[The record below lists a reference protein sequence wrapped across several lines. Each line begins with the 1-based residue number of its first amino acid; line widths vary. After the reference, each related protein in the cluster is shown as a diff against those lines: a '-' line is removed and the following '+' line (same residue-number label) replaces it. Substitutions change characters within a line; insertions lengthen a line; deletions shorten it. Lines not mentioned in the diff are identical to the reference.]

1 MSQREA
7 SRTALATAYLRAAHQ
22 ILDAKPFI
30 LDDPVAVRLLGEGAE
45 QRIREAAVRYQT
57 PEALALRSLV
67 VLFGLASPRID
78 DPAAVQRGVS
88 QYVIV
93 GAGFDTFALRQ
104 PQWANSLKV
113 IEVDH
118 LNSQAA
124 KRSRIAEV
132 GMQIPTNVVFADI
145 DFEQE
150 SLRDGLLRNS
160 ATVTKP
166 TFFSWLGVT
175 MYLTDAAIDAT
186 LRSMATFPEGSEVV
200 LTFLQP
206 PMRSPHASL
215 AGPSRLAQRV
225 AELGEPFVSYS
236 TKPSLR
242 QNCLLPGFQVSNS
255 LPLQLPIQG
264 ISSNVNQIYRFQ
276 NGPTLPPRSVKTFA
290 EHLTVGIL

>member
-30 LDDPVAVRLLGEGAE
+30 LDDPVAVQLLGEGAE

-57 PEALALRSLV
+57 PAALALRSLV
-67 VLFGLASPRID
+67 VLRSRFAEDRLS
-78 DPAAVQRGVS
+78 AAVQRGVS

-118 LNSQAA
+118 LSSQAA
-124 KRSRIAEV
+124 KRSRIAEA
-132 GMQIPTNVVFADI
+132 GMQIPANVIFADI

-150 SLRDGLLRNS
+150 SLRDGLLRNG

-215 AGPSRLAQRV
+215 EGPSRLAQRV
-225 AELGEPFVSYS
+225 AELGEPFVSYFDQA
-236 TKPSLR
+236 TLKAK
-242 QNCLLPGFQVSNS
+242 LLAAGFSRVEFLTPAIANS
-255 LPLQLPIQG
+255 RYFEQGQSDLPLPERTDIASAL
-264 ISSNVNQIYRFQ
+264 R
-276 NGPTLPPRSVKTFA
+276 
-290 EHLTVGIL
+290 

>member
-30 LDDPVAVRLLGEGAE
+30 LDDPVAVQLLGEGAE
-45 QRIREAAVRYQT
+45 QRIREAAERYQT
-57 PEALALRSLV
+57 PEALALRSHV
-67 VLFGLASPRID
+67 VLRSRFAEDQLAT
-78 DPAAVQRGVS
+78 AVQRGVS

-104 PQWANSLKV
+104 PLWANSLKV

-118 LNSQAA
+118 LSSQAA
-124 KRSRIAEV
+124 KRLRIGEV
-132 GMQIPTNVVFADI
+132 GLQIPMNVVFADI

-150 SLRDGLLRNS
+150 SLRDGLLRNGV
-160 ATVTKP
+160 TVTKP

-175 MYLTDAAIDAT
+175 MYLTDSAINAT

-206 PMRSPHASL
+206 SMGDPHAS
-215 AGPSRLAQRV
+215 PSEPSQLAQRV
-225 AELGEPFVSYS
+225 AESGEPFVSYFDQS
-236 TKPSLR
+236 TVKEKLLAAGFSSVEFLTPEIAKSRYFQQR
-242 QNCLLPGFQVSNS
+242 QSD
-255 LPLQLPIQG
+255 LPLPKRTG
-264 ISSNVNQIYRFQ
+264 IASALR
-276 NGPTLPPRSVKTFA
+276 
-290 EHLTVGIL
+290 

>member
-30 LDDPVAVRLLGEGAE
+30 LDDPVAVQLLGEGAE
-45 QRIREAAVRYQT
+45 QRIREAAERYQT
-57 PEALALRSLV
+57 PGALALRSHV
-67 VLFGLASPRID
+67 VLRSRFAEDRLS
-78 DPAAVQRGVS
+78 AAVQRGVS

-118 LNSQAA
+118 LSSQAA

-150 SLRDGLLRNS
+150 SLRDGLLRNG

-206 PMRSPHASL
+206 PMSDPDASL
-215 AGPSRLAQRV
+215 SGPSRLAQFV
-225 AELGEPFVSYS
+225 AESGEPFVSYFDQTAFEEKLLAAGFS
-236 TKPSLR
+236 SVEFLTPEIANSRYFQQR
-242 QNCLLPGFQVSNS
+242 QAD
-255 LPLQLPIQG
+255 LPLPKRASIASAL
-264 ISSNVNQIYRFQ
+264 R
-276 NGPTLPPRSVKTFA
+276 
-290 EHLTVGIL
+290 

>member
-30 LDDPVAVRLLGEGAE
+30 LDDPVAVQLLGEGAE
-45 QRIREAAVRYQT
+45 QRIRAAAERYQT
-57 PEALALRSLV
+57 PEALTLRSYV
-67 VLFGLASPRID
+67 VLRSRFAEDRLST
-78 DPAAVQRGVS
+78 AVQRGVS

-104 PQWANSLKV
+104 PQWASSLKV

-118 LNSQAA
+118 LSSQVA

-145 DFEQE
+145 DFERE
-150 SLRDGLLRNS
+150 SLRDGLLRNGV
-160 ATVTKP
+160 TITKP

-215 AGPSRLAQRV
+215 TGPSRLAQRV
-225 AELGEPFVSYS
+225 AELDEPFVSYFDQA
-236 TKPSLR
+236 KLKAK
-242 QNCLLPGFQVSNS
+242 LLAAGFSSVEFLTPEIAKSRYFQQGQSD
-255 LPLQLPIQG
+255 LPLPKRTDIASAL
-264 ISSNVNQIYRFQ
+264 R
-276 NGPTLPPRSVKTFA
+276 
-290 EHLTVGIL
+290 

>member
-30 LDDPVAVRLLGEGAE
+30 LDDPVAVQLLGEGAE
-45 QRIREAAVRYQT
+45 QRIREAAERYQT
-57 PEALALRSLV
+57 PEALALRSHV
-67 VLFGLASPRID
+67 VLRSRFAEDRLST
-78 DPAAVQRGVS
+78 AVQRGVS

-104 PQWANSLKV
+104 PLWANSLKV

-118 LNSQAA
+118 LSSQAA
-124 KRSRIAEV
+124 KRLRIGEV
-132 GMQIPTNVVFADI
+132 GRQIPMNVVFADI

-150 SLRDGLLRNS
+150 SLRDGLLRNGV
-160 ATVTKP
+160 TVTKP

-175 MYLTDAAIDAT
+175 MYLTDSAINAT

-206 PMRSPHASL
+206 SMGDPHAS
-215 AGPSRLAQRV
+215 PSEPSQLAQRV
-225 AELGEPFVSYS
+225 AESGEPFVSYFDQS
-236 TKPSLR
+236 TVKEKLLAAGFSSVEFLTPEIAKSRYFQQR
-242 QNCLLPGFQVSNS
+242 QSD
-255 LPLQLPIQG
+255 LPLPKRTG
-264 ISSNVNQIYRFQ
+264 IASALR
-276 NGPTLPPRSVKTFA
+276 
-290 EHLTVGIL
+290 